1 MSREAQL
8 IQERPGEV
16 ALGGGEGETTPL
28 DNMRATQ
35 QEREKRAK
43 GTIVRAGTGLAVVGT
58 SGPVCTHPFPL

>member
-1 MSREAQL
+1 MSGQAQL

-16 ALGGGEGETTPL
+16 ALGGEGGTTPL

-35 QEREKRAK
+35 QEE
-43 GTIVRAGTGLAVVGT
+43 RAGQRYDCSYAETGLAVVGT